1 MLAAFATRLP
11 VELMIRL
18 KEYSKKT
25 DMPMTH
31 IIAEAITEWLD
42 KQETGE

>member
-18 KEYSKKT
+18 KDFSKEN
-25 DMPMTH
+25 DIPMTH

>member
-18 KEYSKKT
+18 KAFSKEN
-25 DMPMTH
+25 DIPMTQ